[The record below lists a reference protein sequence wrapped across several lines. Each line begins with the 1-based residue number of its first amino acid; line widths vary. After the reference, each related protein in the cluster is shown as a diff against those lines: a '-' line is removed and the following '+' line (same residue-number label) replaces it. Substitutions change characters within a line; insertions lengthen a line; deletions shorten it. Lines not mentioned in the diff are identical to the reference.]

1 MVETYIEFL
10 RFCLNPDLPLPDSA
24 KGIDWKEMKVWA
36 EQQAIVGVIYQGME
50 RAGKRISVPFHVL
63 MEWVGYAQQIEKRN
77 VKMNKKCV
85 ELTEMLK
92 RDGFECCILKGQ
104 GNALMYPDPY
114 SRMSG
119 DIDVFVLPGDNLNP
133 NLNPN
138 GNLNA
143 NPNPNPN
150 LNGNPN
156 YRNIVA
162 KRRKVVM
169 DYVKRMFPKTDLRY
183 QHIDY
188 PIYKDVEVEMHFIPT
203 AMNNPVYNRRIQQ
216 WVEERMEEQCRH
228 FVDLPGGVGRIAV
241 PVTEFNVVYQLSHM
255 MHHFFDEGIGLR
267 QVVDYYYL
275 LRKAKEEL
283 INLNPNLNG
292 NLGHAGC
299 GKRSVEGSELIET
312 LKYLN
317 LYRFAGSVM
326 WVLHEVLG
334 LDEQYMIAP
343 MDEWRGRLLLEEI
356 LKGGNFG
363 KYSGLT
369 DHSMGTKYFLKIRR
383 NMRFVRAY
391 PAEALCEPWFR
402 TWHFFWR
409 KGHGWVRVEG

>member
-1 MVETYIEFL
+1 MVEAYLEFL

-63 MEWVGYAQQIEKRN
+63 MEWVGYAQQIERRN

-104 GNALMYPDPY
+104 GNALMYLDPY

-119 DIDVFVLPGDNLNP
+119 DIDVFVLPGDNPNP
-133 NLNPN
+133 
-138 GNLNA
+138 NA

-150 LNGNPN
+150 ANPNFNLSLNPNAN
-156 YRNIVA
+156 YRNNVA

-275 LRKAKEEL
+275 LMHNSQC
-283 INLNPNLNG
+283 IMHNWD
-292 NLGHAGC
+292 
-299 GKRSVEGSELIET
+299 ET

-317 LYRFAGSVM
+317 LYKFAGAVM